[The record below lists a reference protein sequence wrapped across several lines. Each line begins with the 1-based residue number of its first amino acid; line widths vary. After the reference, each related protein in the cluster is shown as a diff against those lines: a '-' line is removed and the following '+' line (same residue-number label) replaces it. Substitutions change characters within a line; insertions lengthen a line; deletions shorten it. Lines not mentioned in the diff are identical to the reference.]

1 MSPSLLLNPPP
12 WQVKVSPNARV
23 WVSAQ
28 EAIVALAASICLSSP
43 SSPPRMTFTTTPTT
57 SKADSAAHNGLASDL
72 NAHAGSGSVTQPASA
87 SLHLPPAGFSP
98 AAYLLQACK
107 LLVQAAVP
115 LTRETMD
122 ALCSVT
128 APTLLAAC
136 SGIWFSDGATARTTA
151 TDHKS
156 QPIADPQPAAERQ
169 GPATQVSSSR
179 PAARP
184 GIFAT
189 TKQQLK
195 RPERPSNSILAA
207 AISPAPS
214 DSGAASDRGAFT
226 SSDARASGSGG
237 SRQGEGASS
246 AGRPSRGMQARL
258 YSFAPGAGSWA
269 DVAAAAAAHKTG
281 GAPSSPTGLGGAML
295 LPMLDTPQVWHC
307 RDADD
312 CSKNVCCSD
321 NKVLANC
328 CSAPALSCLQM
339 L

>member
-1 MSPSLLLNPPP
+1 MSPSLLLIPPP

-28 EAIVALAASICLSSP
+28 EAIVALAASICLTSP
-43 SSPPRMTFTTTPTT
+43 SSPPRMATTTTPTT
-57 SKADSAAHNGLASDL
+57 SKSASTAHNGHASDL
-72 NAHAGSGSVTQPASA
+72 NAHAGSGGVTQQASA

-136 SGIWFSDGATARTTA
+136 SGIWFSDGSSARATA
-151 TDHKS
+151 TDHES
-156 QPIADPQPAAERQ
+156 QPIPGSQPATARQ
-169 GPATQVSSSR
+169 GPATQVSPSR

-207 AISPAPS
+207 AVSPAPS
-214 DSGAASDRGAFT
+214 DSGAASDRVAAT
-226 SSDARASGSGG
+226 SSDTRASGSGG
-237 SRQGEGASS
+237 SRQGEGASAS
-246 AGRPSRGMQARL
+246 GRPSGGVQARL

-281 GAPSSPTGLGGAML
+281 VAPSSPTGLGGAML
-295 LPMLDTPQVWHC
+295 LPMLDTPQVWPC
-307 RDADD
+307 RDT
-312 CSKNVCCSD
+312 NYCSD
-321 NKVLANC
+321 MC
-328 CSAPALSCLQM
+328 CRDDRVVVSCSPASALQY
-339 L
+339 LQPL